1 MTFTSTQSSKASR
14 RGKRRAHRPRRV
26 TMRRWGTNHRVS
38 ARHTP
43 TTCPSARMNRTR
55 SRCLPRCRRLS
66 PPPPP
71 LDPAPLRPSYW
82 RRRTLTRRFTPPPP
96 SSSPRRRISWT
107 RRHSRRMRTG
117 TVPAPERTGRM
128 PSLPGSGA
136 VFSGGSQAR
145 RPSDPRRVRGRW
157 PCSAGGET
165 TKGSRVG
172 SRRRL

>member
-26 TMRRWGTNHRVS
+26 TMRRRASSRVS
-38 ARHTP
+38 APHTP

-55 SRCLPRCRRLS
+55 SRCLPLCRRLS

-96 SSSPRRRISWT
+96 SSSPRRRISWM
-107 RRHSRRMRTG
+107 RRHSRRMRTD
-117 TVPAPERTGRM
+117 TVPAPERTVRTR
-128 PSLPGSGA
+128 SLPGSVA
-136 VFSGGSQAR
+136 VFSGGSRAR

-157 PCSAGGET
+157 PCSAGGGT
-165 TKGSRVG
+165 TSGSRDG